1 MFIYKYTYIYIRIHI
16 YTHIYI
22 NSANMQKIVTSL
34 NVTIRLNQIGIK
46 DSELL
51 NNFETNNDNIIILC
65 IA

>member
-1 MFIYKYTYIYIRIHI
+1 
-16 YTHIYI
+16 
-22 NSANMQKIVTSL
+22 MQKIVTSL
-34 NVTIRLNQIGIK
+34 NLTIRLNQIGIN

>member
-1 MFIYKYTYIYIRIHI
+1 
-16 YTHIYI
+16 
-22 NSANMQKIVTSL
+22 MQKIVTSL
-34 NVTIRLNQIGIK
+34 NVTIRLNQIGIN

>member
-16 YTHIYI
+16 YTHIYL

-34 NVTIRLNQIGIK
+34 NVTIRLNQIGIN